1 MDDEDILKAEELL
14 SQGTISFDATINS
27 DVLKQLIEAE
37 PQETYCSLG
46 VDYGNGDIQSV
57 GTFKLLPQKIKA
69 FKRTKKGKRFI
80 ISSFKINNVLCFEKI
95 VVREKE

>member
-27 DVLKQLIEAE
+27 DVLKQLIETE
-37 PQETYCSLG
+37 PQETYYSLG

-57 GTFKLLPQKIKA
+57 GLFKLLPSKIKV

-80 ISSFKINNVLCFEKI
+80 ISSYEINNEVCLEKVLD
-95 VVREKE
+95 KEN